1 MLEQVANSIG
11 QSLGK
16 RVRIINQRPLSG
28 GSINQVSC
36 IGLDNG
42 SDYLLK
48 TQTGT
53 IAENTFQIEYDSLL
67 LLAESKT
74 IRVPA
79 PLVFDDAFLVME
91 FISKGKKA
99 AVEEAQTTAAGK
111 AKKWRGAE
119 VSKQQL
125 NKNVTRSNRAA
136 ASIEKTKTGIIRG

>member
-16 RVRIINQRPLSG
+16 TVRIINQRPLSG

-91 FISKGKKA
+91 FIPEGKKQRTGKSKWA
-99 AVEEAQTTAAGK
+99 AIWLCYT
-111 AKKWRGAE
+111 
-119 VSKQQL
+119 SML
-125 NKNVTRSNRAA
+125 NKKNMAITV
-136 ASIEKTKTGIIRG
+136 III